1 LVLAYF
7 WEPQQRG
14 VGHLHL
20 LVPLVGIAV
29 VAGILEELAPVYG
42 FGNIDSGE
50 RSRRRYGNG
59 GAGSYLAGGYMGGL
73 KKATDA
79 VEAIQ
84 AGVIPRRSWYVAAWL
99 TQLSRVTMRSQR
111 RGRRL
116 WASTAGFLPPPPDTG
131 CWRILRMLGLVA
143 NVSGRGPPSR
153 ASQLLR
159 AIQLAAA

>member
-1 LVLAYF
+1 
-7 WEPQQRG
+7 
-14 VGHLHL
+14 LHL

-29 VAGILEELAPVYG
+29 VAGILKELAPVYG

-50 RSRRRYGNG
+50 KSRKRYGNR

-84 AGVIPRRSWYVAAWL
+84 AGVIPHRSWYVAAWL

-111 RGRRL
+111 RVRRL
-116 WASTAGFLPPPPDTG
+116 WASSVGFLPPPPDTG

-143 NVSGRGPPSR
+143 NASGRGPPSKAAR
-153 ASQLLR
+153 LLMATR
-159 AIQLAAA
+159 GSALVGA